1 MKGWVMSNRLV
12 NETSPYLLQHADNP
26 VDWYPWGEEAL
37 QKAKIEDKP
46 IFLSIGYSACHW
58 CHVMAHESFEDE
70 QTAAILNEHFV
81 NIKVDR
87 EERPDLDAIYMKAVQ
102 AMTGGGGW
110 PMSVFLTPE
119 GRPFYGGTYFPPTPR
134 YGMPSFTDVLLAVAD
149 AWQNRRQEIVGGA
162 KRIVAALERQGA
174 VREDVAHEDM
184 KRETLESA
192 FRNLWKGFDR
202 VHGGWGGAPKF
213 PQPMALEFLLRYHH
227 ATGEPQA
234 LGMVTQTLE
243 AMARGGVYDQLG
255 GGFHRYSVDARWLTP
270 HFEKMLYDNAQL
282 SRVYLH
288 AWQVTGEPFFRTI
301 AEEILDYVIR
311 EMTDPAGGFY
321 SAQDADSEGEE
332 GKFFLWTPD
341 EIRDLLGEEA
351 EVFMNAYGVTSEGNA
366 STGSAHSFEG
376 QNILEFVGDLNQRP
390 VLAEARR
397 KLFEARE
404 QRVHPARDDKVLTS
418 WNGLMLAAF
427 AEAARVLDRQDYRQ
441 VAALNANFLLREL
454 RRKDGRLLHAWRAC
468 PACPTRPG
476 RRARERSRGEG
487 SRRDGKAR
495 FNGYL
500 EDYSYLIEGLLEL
513 YQTTFEP
520 RWYQAAW
527 ELAETMIA
535 HFRAPDSGFF
545 DTSDDHEVLIT
556 RPRDLQ
562 DNATPSGS
570 AMAATALLKLAGL
583 ANEPRYMELAH
594 RSLIQMQALM
604 AQYPQSFGQWLTALS
619 YALSQPREVA
629 IIGEPQASDTLTLLG
644 ICRNGYRPHQI
655 VAVGAPGS
663 KASAIPLL
671 QDRGQID
678 GQATAYVC
686 VNFTCLPPVTDPGE
700 LQQLLGR

>member
-1 MKGWVMSNRLV
+1 MMPNRLV
-12 NETSPYLLQHADNP
+12 NETSPYLLQHADNL

-37 QKAKIEDKP
+37 QKAKTEDKP

-58 CHVMAHESFEDE
+58 CHVMAHESFEDK

-81 NIKVDR
+81 SIKVDR
-87 EERPDLDAIYMKAVQ
+87 EERPDLDAIYMSAVQ
-102 AMTGGGGW
+102 AMTGSGGW
-110 PMSVFLTPE
+110 PMTVILTPE
-119 GRPFYGGTYFPPTPR
+119 GEPFYGGTYFPPTPR
-134 YGMPSFTDVLLAVAD
+134 YGMPAFTDVLLAVAD

-162 KRIVAALERQGA
+162 KRMAAALGRQGVVREEV
-174 VREDVAHEDM
+174 VREDV

-192 FRNLWKGFDR
+192 FRNLWQGFDR

-227 ATGEPQA
+227 ATDDPQA

-243 AMARGGVYDQLG
+243 AMARGGMYDQLG

-288 AWQVTGEPFFRTI
+288 AWQVTGEPFFRTV
-301 AEEILDYVIR
+301 AEETLDYVTR
-311 EMTDPAGGFY
+311 EMTDAAGGFY
-321 SAQDADSEGEE
+321 STQDADSEGEE

-341 EIRDLLGEEA
+341 ELRDLLGEEA
-351 EVFMNAYGVTSEGNA
+351 EVFVKAYGVTSGGN
-366 STGSAHSFEG
+366 FEG
-376 QNILEFVGDLNQRP
+376 KNILDFAGGLNQRP
-390 VLAEARR
+390 ALAEARR
-397 KLFEARE
+397 RLFEARE
-404 QRVHPARDDKVLTS
+404 QRVRPARDDKILTS

-427 AEAARVLDRQDYRQ
+427 AEVARALDRQDYRQ
-441 VAALNANFLLREL
+441 VAERNADFLLRGLQRE
-454 RRKDGRLLHAWRAC
+454 DGRLFHSWK
-468 PACPTRPG
+468 
-476 RRARERSRGEG
+476 
-487 SRRDGKAR
+487 DGQAR

-500 EDYSYLIEGLLEL
+500 EDYGYLIEGLLEL
-513 YQTTFEP
+513 YQATFEP

-535 HFRAPDSGFF
+535 HFRAPDGGFF
-545 DTSDDHEVLIT
+545 DTSDDHEALIT

-570 AMAATALLKLAGL
+570 AMATTVLLKLAGL
-583 ANEPRYMELAH
+583 ANEPRYLELAH
-594 RSLIQMQALM
+594 RGLMQMQARI
-604 AQYPQSFGQWLTALS
+604 AQYPQSFGQWLIALS

-629 IIGEPQASDTLTLLG
+629 IIGEPEAPDTLTLLG
-644 ICRNGYRPHQI
+644 ICRDGYRPHQV

-663 KASAIPLL
+663 RASAIPLL

-686 VNFTCLPPVTDPGE
+686 VNFACQAPVTAPE
-700 LQQLLGR
+700 ALRAMLEKP